1 MPRQW
6 LQIECA
12 LEVVCSQLLGKR
24 SFKNDCHFGKY
35 IRVTDFAGLPVI
47 TLDARRATG
56 ATAPAPAESRNRC
69 AAGVNTSV
77 CVRWWEE
84 GGGTRPSALVL
95 PLQISSTF
103 SVIIFSG

>member
-12 LEVVCSQLLGKR
+12 LEVVCSQLLGKS

-69 AAGVNTSV
+69 ATGVNTSGGV
-77 CVRWWEE
+77 CAVV
-84 GGGTRPSALVL
+84 GGGEALAQEVH
-95 PLQISSTF
+95 
-103 SVIIFSG
+103 